1 VDVVAVNDN
10 GQISPRNLPQKSVIT
25 LKKSGEGNSSNS
37 STTLVIGIVVGVVGT
52 IIFVFIFLYCYHKR
66 KKGKMKE
73 DTSSEGTE
81 TKSPIYEMSQSSV
94 HNQSGHTTYAEV
106 CPAEKREALTA
117 NPVYST
123 AAYVAASNR

>member
-66 KKGKMKE
+66 KKGRHHNVILALQHYFCAI
-73 DTSSEGTE
+73 
-81 TKSPIYEMSQSSV
+81 IYPMQ
-94 HNQSGHTTYAEV
+94 A
-106 CPAEKREALTA
+106 K
-117 NPVYST
+117 
-123 AAYVAASNR
+123 